1 MKAERIT
8 YNTWRVNS
16 SAGRAY
22 TVSSTSSRNS
32 DGDYIKQWRCSCDA
46 ERYDCEHVQA
56 ARAAFTA
63 WGDAQRARWKVEETR
78 EAWIDAFNKVLRY
91 SAAKVYGKNMW
102 DAEEELAERLEAAD
116 KCFEEWKNLPDRET
130 TEAEAEG
137 H

>member
-46 ERYDCEHVQA
+46 ERYDCEHVQT
-56 ARAAFTA
+56 ARAAYAA
-63 WGDAQRARWKVEETR
+63 WGHAQRARWKVEEAR
-78 EAWIDAFNKVLRY
+78 EAWISALNKVLQCCT
-91 SAAKVYGKNMW
+91 AKIWGRKRR